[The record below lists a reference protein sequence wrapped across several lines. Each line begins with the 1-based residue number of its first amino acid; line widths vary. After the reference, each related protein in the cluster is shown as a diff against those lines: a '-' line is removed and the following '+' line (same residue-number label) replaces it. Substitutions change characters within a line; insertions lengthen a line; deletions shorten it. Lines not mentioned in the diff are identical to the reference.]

1 MLQSPASHI
10 EIKPEVCGGKPCIAG
25 TRIRVQD
32 VYVWHSLQGQSADE
46 IVSRFP
52 ALTLGDVFAALAYYW
67 DHQEEISQ
75 QMRDETAFVED
86 LKRKQ
91 ISPLARK
98 LGERS
103 DANDSLPSG

>member
-10 EIKPEVCGGKPCIAG
+10 EIKPEVCGGKPCVAG

-32 VYVWHSLQGQSADE
+32 IYVWHSLQGQSADE

-52 ALTLGDVFAALAYYW
+52 TLTLGDVFAALAYYW

-86 LKRKQ
+86 LKRQ
-91 ISPLARK
+91 QTSPLTRK
-98 LGERS
+98 LGARS

>member
-32 VYVWHSLQGQSADE
+32 IYVWHSLQGQS
-46 IVSRFP
+46 
-52 ALTLGDVFAALAYYW
+52 LGDVFAALAYYW

-75 QMRDETAFVED
+75 QMREETAFMED

-91 ISPLARK
+91 ISALTRK
-98 LGERS
+98 LGARS
-103 DANDSLPSG
+103 DAKDSLPSG